1 MKLLLEKLGVVKV
14 DEILK
19 HCLLVCF
26 EDHPVMKVPL
36 PENRHIFMIKSI
48 QISVIFLVYSF
59 ILKTQ
64 KFST

>member
-48 QISVIFLVYSF
+48 QISVIFLV
-59 ILKTQ
+59 
-64 KFST
+64 